1 MLHGVSF
8 LASAL
13 RRIDASQVSCYIGH
27 IVFFMS
33 KSVYRIVCLNLVD
46 LLYWEYIGSGHLIIR
61 NLKPVIIIS
70 I

>member
-46 LLYWEYIGSGHLIIR
+46 LVVLGVHWEWSLD
-61 NLKPVIIIS
+61 NKKS
-70 I
+70 

>member
-46 LLYWEYIGSGHLIIR
+46 LVVLGVHWE
-61 NLKPVIIIS
+61 
-70 I
+70 